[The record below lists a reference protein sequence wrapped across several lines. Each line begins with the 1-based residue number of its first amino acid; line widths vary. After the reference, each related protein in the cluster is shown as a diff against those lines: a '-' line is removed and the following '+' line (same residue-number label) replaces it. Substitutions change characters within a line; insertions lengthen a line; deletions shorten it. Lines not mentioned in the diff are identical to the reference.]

1 MVLKSNLVENADV
14 VFRKKAME
22 KGLKKHHFVIICLT
36 NLVVVCLTNLVV
48 FLSLTHL
55 VVSFIFD
62 QPGGFFYI

>member
-48 FLSLTHL
+48 
-55 VVSFIFD
+55 SFIFD
-62 QPGGFFYI
+62 PPGGFFYL